1 MRKIFALYLAGH
13 GTAKIAALLNKETI
27 PPPAAYRTRQ
37 LGHPVPSR
45 ALWSKATVRRIL
57 ATRTYAGDMEQGRV
71 RKLNY
76 KSTKTVRLPPQD
88 WIVVPGTQEA
98 IIDRADFDAV
108 QRMLTARGRA
118 CACGQT
124 HLLAG
129 LVYCGICGGKMELT
143 GTAARRYFRCRT
155 AQRSRA
161 ACPGQRYLPM
171 ADAEALM
178 QKLLC
183 GDTAPL
189 TRAKVCAAV
198 NKLVVDPPQNGMR
211 PIRVY
216 ARPGVVGQGTPAHVG

>member
-1 MRKIFALYLAGH
+1 MDYNTRPYFYGTGRRKKSVA
-13 GTAKIAALLNKETI
+13 
-27 PPPAAYRTRQ
+27 R
-37 LGHPVPSR
+37 
-45 ALWSKATVRRIL
+45 VRL
-57 ATRTYAGDMEQGRV
+57 YAGSGKVTINGRDIDDYFGLETLKLIV
-71 RKLNY
+71 RQPL
-76 KSTKTVRLPPQD
+76 
-88 WIVVPGTQEA
+88 
-98 IIDRADFDAV
+98 
-108 QRMLTARGRA
+108 
-118 CACGQT
+118 
-124 HLLAG
+124 
-129 LVYCGICGGKMELT
+129 ELT

-198 NKLVVDPPQNGMR
+198 NKLVIDPPQNGMR